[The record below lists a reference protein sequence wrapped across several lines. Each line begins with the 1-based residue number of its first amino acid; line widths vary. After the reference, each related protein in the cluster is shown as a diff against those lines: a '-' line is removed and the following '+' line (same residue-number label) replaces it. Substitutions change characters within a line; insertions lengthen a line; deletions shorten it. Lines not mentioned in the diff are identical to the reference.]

1 MKKTIEI
8 TVPNDWSA
16 VTLKQYI
23 RLQEDLKVYED
34 TPEAYEPTLMYHIC
48 GLTPDVLNS
57 LSTETLNSIRTDIS
71 GFMGKSEE
79 YPLQRIV
86 KIGDVEYGFEP
97 NLSDMAYGAYLDLSN
112 HENIQLDETWS
123 DIMSILYRP
132 IISKKGS
139 LYEIEKYKG
148 VNPWDSEKWLDVG
161 MDIHFGGFFFF
172 YRLYEDLVNSIL
184 KSSEKEMEHHPNI
197 KSILAESGKVIHQL
211 SNSRETIF

>member
-16 VTLKQYI
+16 VSLKQYI

-48 GLTPDVLNS
+48 GLTPEILSS
-57 LSTETLNSIRTDIS
+57 LTSETLNSIREEIS

-97 NLSDMAYGAYLDLSN
+97 NLSEMAYGAYLDLSN
-112 HENIQLDETWS
+112 HDSIQLDETWP

-132 IISKKGS
+132 IISKKGA
-139 LYEIEKYKG
+139 LYEIEKYNG
-148 VNPWDSEKWLDVG
+148 VNPWDSEKWLSVG
-161 MDIHFGGFFFF
+161 MDIHFGGFF
-172 YRLYEDLVNSIL
+172 
-184 KSSEKEMEHHPNI
+184 SSF
-197 KSILAESGKVIHQL
+197 VYT
-211 SNSRETIF
+211 RT

>member
-16 VTLKQYI
+16 VSLKQYI

-48 GLTPDVLNS
+48 GLTPEILSS
-57 LSTETLNSIRTDIS
+57 LTSETLNSIREEIS

-97 NLSDMAYGAYLDLSN
+97 NLSEMAYGAYLDLSN
-112 HENIQLDETWS
+112 HDSIQLDETWP

-132 IISKKGS
+132 IISKKGA
-139 LYEIEKYKG
+139 LYEIEKYNG
-148 VNPWDSEKWLDVG
+148 VNPWDSEKWLSVG

-172 YRLYEDLVNSIL
+172 FRLYEDLVNSIL
-184 KSSEKEMEHHPNI
+184 KSSEKEMETYPNI
-197 KSILAESGKVIHQL
+197 KSILEESGKVIHQL
-211 SNSRETIF
+211 SNSRGKIS